1 VIEELE
7 ADETRSAR
15 AMAITSA
22 MTVYVKGFIKRMTA
36 FCGCSVAAAPGVA
49 AATSYLL
56 GGTWEDMEHSMQSVV
71 GALSGMMCDGAKVS
85 CAYKLSTAAAAAIEY
100 AYLATREKVYIP
112 APNGIVSNDIKT
124 TFLHLGRINNPGM
137 LETDKMILSIIEEN
151 QASTHSY
158 HDQ

>member
-1 VIEELE
+1 
-7 ADETRSAR
+7 
-15 AMAITSA
+15 
-22 MTVYVKGFIKRMTA
+22 MTA

-71 GALSGMMCDGAKVS
+71 GALSGMVCDGAKVS

-112 APNGIVSNDIKT
+112 APNGIVSNDIET
-124 TFLHLGRINNPGM
+124 TFRHLGRINNPGM

-151 QASTHSY
+151 QASAQSCL
-158 HDQ
+158 D